1 MPNKK
6 GVSSAAPSFV
16 QQTIKQLG
24 QDRSASPQ
32 KRRRQQSGEPV
43 GTLDQIKELIET
55 QMSEFGKLKE
65 EFQGIADTMKAELSS
80 LKERMKDL
88 EDHTNRKD
96 EELDNIEKRLR
107 LSEEKVGALQKQIE
121 ENEVIS
127 RLPTL
132 IFSGPAVEKTASP
145 PRLARPAGD
154 RLTLAG
160 STSPAAPRAGGP
172 GREPGA
178 DPEPEPDRESESRR
192 EEAGLDATEQQ
203 RRTEQP
209 TSYAGAAAA
218 PARDG
223 DRRDGSTAAGP
234 PPRQAEDVEA
244 TLISLLN
251 SAFPG
256 LDLQRSDI
264 ERAHRTGKKIW
275 CRFVKSGAG
284 SVRDQLYNGRLSLR
298 GNRKGDE
305 LYISECLTKARQ
317 EIFGKL
323 LALKKE
329 KKIYTVF
336 SRYGSVFVKEQQYG
350 RNVRVDDMA
359 ALQALGAT
367 AR

>member
-6 GVSSAAPSFV
+6 GGSSAPSFV
-16 QQTIKQLG
+16 QQTIRQLG

-32 KRRRQQSGEPV
+32 KRRRQQSGEPP
-43 GTLDQIKELIET
+43 GTLDQIRELIET
-55 QMSEFGKLKE
+55 QMCEFGKLKE
-65 EFQGIADTMKAELSS
+65 EFQCIADTMKAELSS
-80 LKERMKDL
+80 IKERVKDL

-96 EELDNIEKRLR
+96 EEIEGMEKRLKQA
-107 LSEEKVGALQKQIE
+107 EERVVTLQKQVE

-132 IFSGPAVEKTASP
+132 IFSGPAVEKSASL

-154 RLTLAG
+154 RMTLAG
-160 STSPAAPRAGGP
+160 PNSPAAPRAAGP
-172 GREPGA
+172 GREPGTE
-178 DPEPEPDRESESRR
+178 PEPEPDRESEPRR
-192 EEAGLDATEQQ
+192 EEAGPDAAEPQ
-203 RRTEQP
+203 RGSEQP

-218 PARDG
+218 SARDG
-223 DRRDGSTAAGP
+223 GRRDGPTAAGLP
-234 PPRQAEDVEA
+234 PHQAEDVEA

-256 LDLQRSDI
+256 LGLQRSDI

-275 CRFVKSGAG
+275 CRFVKSGTG
-284 SVRDQLYNGRLSLR
+284 SVRDQLYNGRVSLR
-298 GNRKGDE
+298 GRRRGNE

-317 EIFGKL
+317 EVFAKL

-336 SRYGSVFVKEQQYG
+336 SRYGAVFVKEQQYG
-350 RNVRVDDMA
+350 RNVKVEDMN
-359 ALQALGAT
+359 ALRALGFAS
-367 AR
+367 R